1 MAESES
7 TKPTADQGKIEPGGN
22 ESAPGQPDEPTAQST
37 TVQKYSLSPRRV
49 AMFAVAFT
57 AASLTALAV
66 VASVEGAEALA
77 TIALVL
83 AIVAFTI
90 QIFLFVVQSQAAT
103 EQRVRS
109 EQLNTQTQALLVEV
123 RATAQATQAMLSQQ
137 FNQLLQ
143 AFVTGA
149 AQTAEETKFDP
160 ASFERRLL
168 ANIRT
173 AAQPPGTGTG
183 QAGGQATGTDSAERA
198 IERPSPA
205 RSQRERAGQ
214 LRTRNERPQRL
225 STFPS
230 DEDGRSAAD
239 LLRKMQPNDRKRLK
253 QLAEDELQATKIG
266 AYVGIAPGDEDDPLR
281 EANLVTS
288 ARVDTGGGS
297 RVVTRLT
304 DEGVSAARL
313 LTALGEI
320 PAWARGLIDVEEPE
334 GPPWAGD
341 DDIPF

>member
-1 MAESES
+1 M
-7 TKPTADQGKIEPGGN
+7 
-22 ESAPGQPDEPTAQST
+22 
-37 TVQKYSLSPRRV
+37 
-49 AMFAVAFT
+49 
-57 AASLTALAV
+57 
-66 VASVEGAEALA
+66 AEALA

-173 AAQPPGTGTG
+173 AAQPSGTGTG
-183 QAGGQATGTDSAERA
+183 ARRVVKLPAPTAQRGRSSVRA
-198 IERPSPA
+198 LLDPKGSGP
-205 RSQRERAGQ
+205 GQ

-225 STFPS
+225 RTFPS
-230 DEDGRSAAD
+230 DEDGHSAAD
-239 LLRKMQPNDRKRLK
+239 LLRKLKPDERKRLK
-253 QLAEDELQATKIG
+253 QLAEDELHATKIG
-266 AYVGIAPGDEDDPLR
+266 AYVGIAPADEDDPLR

-288 ARVDTGGGS
+288 ARVDIGGGS
-297 RVVTRLT
+297 TVVTRLT
-304 DEGVSAARL
+304 DKGVSAARL

-320 PAWARGLIDVEEPE
+320 PAWARDLIDAEDPE

>member
-1 MAESES
+1 M
-7 TKPTADQGKIEPGGN
+7 
-22 ESAPGQPDEPTAQST
+22 
-37 TVQKYSLSPRRV
+37 
-49 AMFAVAFT
+49 
-57 AASLTALAV
+57 
-66 VASVEGAEALA
+66 
-77 TIALVL
+77 L

-173 AAQPPGTGTG
+173 AAQPSGTGTG
-183 QAGGQATGTDSAERA
+183 AQAGGQATGTDGAERA

-225 STFPS
+225 RTFPS

-239 LLRKMQPNDRKRLK
+239 LLRKLKPDERKRLK
-253 QLAEDELQATKIG
+253 QLAEDELHATKIG
-266 AYVGIAPGDEDDPLR
+266 AYVGIAPADEDDPLR

-288 ARVDTGGGS
+288 ARVDIGGGS
-297 RVVTRLT
+297 TVVTRLT
-304 DEGVSAARL
+304 DKGVSAARL

-320 PAWARGLIDVEEPE
+320 PAWARDLIDAEDPE